1 MNRVIPLADSDST
14 RQVLADVA
22 EYGWHVVHILPDERG
37 PGWSFSIGL
46 FHTFGH
52 PEFVVFGLPSER
64 AQPIINGL
72 GARIRSGS
80 LFTHDSEDTDVLTG
94 YPVRFVAVPES
105 CSGNY
110 FGYAIWFYRH
120 QPFPVLQVVWPDRS
134 GRFPWQSGY
143 DPSLQGAQPV
153 LGSATSQ
160 DTHPK

>member
-1 MNRVIPLADSDST
+1 MLGGYQMNRVIPLADSDSA
-14 RQVLADVA
+14 RKVLADVA
-22 EYGWHVVHILPDERG
+22 EYGWHVVHILPDEG
-37 PGWSFSIGL
+37 APGWSFSIGL

-80 LFTHDSEDTDVLTG
+80 QFTHGSEDTGVLTG

-105 CSGNY
+105 ASRDH

-120 QPFPVLQVVWPDRS
+120 EPFPVLQVVWPDRS
-134 GRFPWQSGY
+134 GLFPWQHGC
-143 DPSLQGAQPV
+143 DPSLQDGQPV
-153 LGSATSQ
+153 LGTAT
-160 DTHPK
+160 